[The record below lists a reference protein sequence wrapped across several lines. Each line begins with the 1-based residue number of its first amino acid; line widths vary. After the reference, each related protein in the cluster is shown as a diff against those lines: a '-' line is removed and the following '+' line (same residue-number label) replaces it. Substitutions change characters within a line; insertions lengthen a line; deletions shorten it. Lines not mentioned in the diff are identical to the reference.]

1 MTVGSEDNEDV
12 LRRMRANGD
21 DLSRPRNV
29 DFSVVFPT
37 ENAAERF
44 AEHFRM
50 LGYAV
55 SVELSE
61 CVEELPWDATV
72 VKHMA
77 LSSAEITRF
86 ELALQEVATPLS
98 GRNDGWGC
106 FSEP

>member
-1 MTVGSEDNEDV
+1 MKFGIDENEDA

-21 DLSRPRNV
+21 DLSRPRDV
-29 DFSVVFPT
+29 DFSVVFPN
-37 ENAAERF
+37 ESSAEQF
-44 AEHFRM
+44 AGHFRR

-55 SVELSE
+55 SVEFSE
-61 CVEELPWDATV
+61 SMDELPWDATV

-77 LSSAEITRF
+77 LSSSEIAEF
-86 ELALQEVATPLS
+86 EIAIKEVATPLS